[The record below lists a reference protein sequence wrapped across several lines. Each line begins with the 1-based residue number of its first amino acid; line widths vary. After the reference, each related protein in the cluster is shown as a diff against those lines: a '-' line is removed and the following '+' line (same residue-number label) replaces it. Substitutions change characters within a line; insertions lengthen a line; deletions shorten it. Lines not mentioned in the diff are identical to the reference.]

1 MMRLLGCLLFGFSIY
16 KMIVAEGV
24 DCLLWGIL
32 AMIFSVSFIIIS

>member
-1 MMRLLGCLLFGFSIY
+1 MRLLGCLLFGFSIY